1 MSNFPS
7 YMALGAS
14 AATYSRVANLEYAI
28 TQLTD
33 ALINELAAIGETLT
47 DSLAVQQELLNREV
61 FQSNIEEFIYQLEKS
76 VQEAEYSKS
85 GESPVTYFF
94 RLSYFLHT
102 VDQEQINT
110 SIIKGRENKAAFDRA
125 VSTALKL
132 CNSLRTNGEVIAAID
147 QIELEESRRR
157 VLREEELRRK
167 KRARRIAI
175 VLITSF
181 LLIYPIYLLLESP
194 RMRAYLG
201 SVTAQKTLAQKY
213 YDGQGVVRDY
223 QESLKWF
230 QKAADQGD
238 KDAQYELGKWYYSGV
253 WVTRDYAEAFKW
265 FQRAADQG
273 DMDAQYQLGRLYYR
287 GEGVSQDYPEALKW
301 FQKAAEQGNIEAQ
314 RLKDSLSQFMDMQ
327 KKAEQ
332 GVANAQ
338 FELSHMYYSGEFV
351 SKNNTEA
358 FKWLQKAAEQADKD
372 AQLRLGQMYYRGE
385 GVSQDYPEALKWFQK
400 AAEQG
405 NEEALKQTTLL
416 SSFLTAKEKA
426 EQGDKDAQ
434 YQLGLA
440 YKTGEGVTQ
449 DYSNALKWFQ
459 KAAEQGYAG
468 AQHNMGAMYYN
479 GWGISQDYSK
489 AFYWASKAAK
499 QGYAGAQYFMGVL
512 YFIGEGLIQDY
523 PNALKWFKKAAEQ
536 GHTEAQH
543 NIGAMYYNGYGVS
556 KDRNKAVS
564 WLCKAAAQGY
574 QDSIKNLK
582 EMGETCGR

>member
-14 AATYSRVANLEYAI
+14 AATYSRVANLEYAV

-167 KRARRIAI
+167 KRARKIAI

-238 KDAQYELGKWYYSGV
+238 KDAQYELGKWYYSGE
-253 WVTRDYAEAFKW
+253 WVTRDYA
-265 FQRAADQG
+265 
-273 DMDAQYQLGRLYYR
+273 
-287 GEGVSQDYPEALKW
+287 EALKW
-301 FQKAAEQGNIEAQ
+301 FQKAAEQGNVE
-314 RLKDSLSQFMDMQ
+314 SLRQTNLLSSFLTT
-327 KKAEQ
+327 KEKAEQ
-332 GVANAQ
+332 GDKESQ
-338 FELSHMYYSGEFV
+338 YQLGLMYYKGEGI
-351 SKNNTEA
+351 SKDLREA
-358 FKWLQKAAEQADKD
+358 FTWLQKAASQDHAA
-372 AQLRLGQMYYRGE
+372 AQTYLGAIYFGGE
-385 GVSQDYPEALKWFQK
+385 GVLKDYTEAFKWFQK

-405 NEEALKQTTLL
+405 V
-416 SSFLTAKEKA
+416 A
-426 EQGDKDAQ
+426 EAQ
-434 YQLGLA
+434 Y
-440 YKTGEGVTQ
+440 
-449 DYSNALKWFQ
+449 
-459 KAAEQGYAG
+459 
-468 AQHNMGAMYYN
+468 NMGLVYYS
-479 GWGISQDYSK
+479 GLGVSQDYSK
-489 AFYWASKAAK
+489 
-499 QGYAGAQYFMGVL
+499 
-512 YFIGEGLIQDY
+512 
-523 PNALKWFKKAAEQ
+523 ALKWFKKAAEQ

-543 NIGAMYYNGYGVS
+543 NMGAMYYNGYGVS